1 MGATFHSVVTVLA
14 AQHAKSETF
23 FFVAGGVL
31 VAWAI
36 ILFALGMSRPDFPG
50 SAARQRGLIAITAVL
65 VATTMVAAVVTSTK
79 KTTEKA
85 DAGTTAES
93 TTSTP
98 EPAAPPAAPTT
109 STQAPPAAAGPIKLA
124 AVDNQ
129 LAFDKKA
136 LDAKAGKLTIDFSN
150 PSQIP
155 HNVQIA
161 QGSKEFGGT
170 KTISGTDQS
179 FDVDLKAGSYTYFCS
194 VPGHREAGMEGTLT
208 VS

>member
-1 MGATFHSVVTVLA
+1 MGAAFHSAVTILA
-14 AQHAKSETF
+14 AEHAKSETF
-23 FFVAGGVL
+23 FFVAGSVL

-36 ILFALGMSRPDFPG
+36 ILFALGMTRPDFPG
-50 SAARQRGLIAITAVL
+50 SAQRQRGLIAISAVL

-85 DAGTTAES
+85 EAGAPTEATTPA
-93 TTSTP
+93 P
-98 EPAAPPAAPTT
+98 EPAAPPAEPTT
-109 STQAPPAAAGPIKLA
+109 STQAPPAAAGPLKLA
-124 AVDNQ
+124 AVDDQ
-129 LAFDKKA
+129 LAFDKKT
-136 LDAKAGKLTIDFSN
+136 LEAKAGKVTIDFSN

-155 HNVQIA
+155 HNVQVA

-179 FDVDLKAGSYTYFCS
+179 FDVDLKPGEYSYFCS
-194 VPGHREAGMEGTLT
+194 VPGHREGGMEGTLT